1 MGARRLG
8 LALAAALVISLGVT
22 SVFYVRIT
30 RAQAGARP
38 QTKRVVAAKIALQP
52 GTPVAAENLTEIE
65 WPKNVALGG
74 LIEKKEDVAGH
85 VLGYA
90 VAANEPV
97 LRRDL
102 AAGASLGLA
111 AKIPDGMRAIAVKTN
126 EVMNMAGFVFPGS
139 RVDVL
144 MTIRGENNN
153 ASTTTARTVLQNVQ
167 VLSTGTKMDPD
178 PTGKPTESKSDNA
191 MVVTLLVT
199 PEQSQKLALAQSQ
212 GTIQFVLRNGG
223 DSANPET
230 PVVDLAELTGVQKTE
245 PPPQPAQPKRVAA
258 VAKPSDAAVKPSD
271 VAYLVET
278 VANGKVTVSTFHVH
292 PESGE

>member
-8 LALAAALVISLGVT
+8 LALVAALVISLGVT

-30 RAQAGARP
+30 RAQASAKP
-38 QTKRVVAAKIALQP
+38 QVRRVIAAKVALQP
-52 GTPVAAENLTEIE
+52 GTPVAAENLTEID

-74 LIEKKEDVAGH
+74 LIEKKDDVAGH

-144 MTIRGENNN
+144 MTLRGENNN

-178 PTGKPTESKSDNA
+178 PTGKPEGKPENVT
-191 MVVTLLVT
+191 VVTLLVT
-199 PEQSQKLALAQSQ
+199 PEQSQTLVLAQSQ

-223 DSANPET
+223 DAGNPET
-230 PVVDLAELTGVQKTE
+230 PVVDLAELTGVQKA
-245 PPPQPAQPKRVAA
+245 PPPPSPPTERAQPKRVAA
-258 VAKPSDAAVKPSD
+258 AAAVVKPPD
-271 VAYLVET
+271 AYLVET
-278 VANGKVTVSTFHVH
+278 VANGKVTVATFQVN
-292 PESGE
+292 PE